1 MAVWA
6 EHSVGKHLGNLGA
19 QWVERYIAA
28 IQWFVPLHAQDDARE
43 LTRAQNVINA
53 VVMAALSGPFY
64 ALAYYGLGY
73 TTAALEILL
82 CCLFMFTSPFL
93 LRATGSTAVAR
104 EVFLCAVFFNFT
116 WLTYYLGGVDAP
128 TVGWLIT
135 APVVAMFLGGIG
147 TALFW
152 LAMSCA
158 AVLTFYAAHAAG
170 MPPPAHP
177 IKDMELLHLLCDL
190 GLYIVVVVFV
200 LLFELTKIQGFI
212 KLEQALKVIN
222 ELAIR
227 DELTGSHNRRHL
239 IRLIENEKERTARLG
254 GLFCLCLLDIDH
266 FKRINDTYGHLA
278 GDTVLR
284 EFAAT
289 VQRQIRESDSFGR
302 YGGEEFLLMLPETSV
317 DEAQALAERVRANIA
332 KLGFPD
338 LPDLAVTV
346 SIGVA
351 EFRTGESIAQTV
363 ARADEALYQAKSS
376 GRNRVVRYGQE
387 KDVGA
392 LPASAPP
399 QPLPDAGS
407 CDNLTGLLNRRM
419 LRDRLAHA
427 IERAVRNNKMVGLIL
442 LNVNKFK
449 EINEMLGYEAGDAV
463 LVQVAATLRTSLRDC
478 DTVARWSSDEFAVL
492 VEDLGQEGDAVQV
505 AQKIVESFSTP
516 MPVLDQT
523 SFVTVSAGVAVFPAA
538 GADHDILLKRA
549 DIAMTRAKAWGEN
562 TVELYVSQS
571 AAMPNQRL
579 SLKNAL
585 REALGNEQLFVEY
598 QPQVDLASGAIV
610 GVEALL
616 RWRHPDRG
624 VISPAEFIPLAEET
638 GLIVPIGDWVLRT
651 ACAQQRA
658 WVDAGLPSLKM
669 AVNLS
674 ARQLKDPGLVDRV
687 LGTIADSRIDPRCL
701 DLEITE
707 SVLIEQPEAHQETMT
722 RLRAAGVQMSIDDFG
737 TGYSSLNYLSELPVD
752 VLKIDGSFVRRLDQ
766 AGDRARPRVI
776 AELIIEMA
784 HRLDL
789 HVIAEVVETA
799 GQRDELRRMGCDVGQ
814 GYYFNRPLHPDQVA
828 ELLQRPAVAQE
839 LELAA

>member
-1 MAVWA
+1 
-6 EHSVGKHLGNLGA
+6 VGKQLGKLGTR
-19 QWVERYIAA
+19 WIERYIAT
-28 IQWFVPLHAQDDARE
+28 IQWFIPPHALDNARE

-53 VVMAALSGPFY
+53 VLMAACSGPFY
-64 ALAYYGLGY
+64 ALAYYFLGY
-73 TTAALEILL
+73 PAAALEILL
-82 CCLFMFTSPFL
+82 CCAFMFTAPFL
-93 LRATGSTAVAR
+93 LRATGSTVLAR

-116 WLTYYLGGVDAP
+116 WLTWFLGGVDAP

-158 AVLTFYAAHAAG
+158 AVLAIYAAHAAG
-170 MPPPAHP
+170 VASPPHP
-177 IKDMELLHLLCDL
+177 VKDMELLHLICDL

-254 GLFCLCLLDIDH
+254 GLFCLCLLDIDY
-266 FKRINDTYGHLA
+266 FKRINDTYGHNA

-302 YGGEEFLLMLPETSV
+302 YGGEEFLLMLPETAI
-317 DEAQALAERVRANIA
+317 DEAHALAERVRTNIA
-332 KLGFPD
+332 RLGFSD

-346 SIGVA
+346 SIGIA
-351 EFRTGESIAQTV
+351 EFRSGEAIAQTV
-363 ARADEALYQAKSS
+363 ARADEALYQAKSG
-376 GRNRVVRYGQE
+376 GRNQVVRYGQPVDPAVAQA
-387 KDVGA
+387 KASQAQQAA
-392 LPASAPP
+392 LSA
-399 QPLPDAGS
+399 AGS

-427 IERAVRNNKMVGLIL
+427 IERAVRNNKMAGLIL

-449 EINEMLGYEAGDAV
+449 EINELHGYEAGDGV
-463 LVQVAATLRTSLRDC
+463 LVQVAATMRAMLRDC
-478 DTVARWSSDEFAVL
+478 DTLARWSSDEFAVL
-492 VEDLGQEGDAVQV
+492 VEDLTQESDAVQV
-505 AQKIVESFSTP
+505 AQKIIEGFKTP
-516 MPVLDQT
+516 MPVQGQA
-523 SFVTVSAGVAVFPAA
+523 SFVTFSAGVAVFPGA
-538 GADHDILLKRA
+538 GLDHDTLLNHA

-562 TVELYVSQS
+562 TVELYVAQEP
-571 AAMPNQRL
+571 AMPNRRL

-585 REALGNEQLFVEY
+585 REALTKGQLFVEY
-598 QPQVDLASGAIV
+598 QPQVELASGSIV

-616 RWRHPDRG
+616 RWRHPERG

-638 GLIVPIGDWVLRT
+638 GLIVSIGDWVLRS

-674 ARQLKDPGLVDRV
+674 ARQLKDPALVDRV
-687 LGTIADSRIDPRCL
+687 LQTIADTGIDPRCL

-707 SVLIEQPEAHQETMT
+707 SVLIEQPEAHQDTMR

-766 AGDRARPRVI
+766 DGDRSRPRVI

-789 HVIAEVVETA
+789 NVIAEVVETVD
-799 GQRDELRRMGCDVGQ
+799 QRDELRRMGCDVGQ

-828 ELLQRPAVAQE
+828 ALLQPVADKT